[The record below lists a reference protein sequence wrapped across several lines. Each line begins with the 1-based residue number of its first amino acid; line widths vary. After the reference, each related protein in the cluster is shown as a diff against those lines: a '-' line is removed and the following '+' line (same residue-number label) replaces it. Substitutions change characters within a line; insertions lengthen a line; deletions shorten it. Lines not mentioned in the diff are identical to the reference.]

1 MRNPVDLSGA
11 LKITGQSGKVRYG
24 FLSAFEDDFFLSA
37 ISDGKKLE
45 LSGTPSDYGI
55 IRLLYEDNDLGSYRA
70 FGLMSTAVLN
80 DEADAFTHGLDGHY
94 LSEGGKFRVDGQFFT
109 SKTGPSGRGYG
120 GFVDLEYTFR
130 QGIKQ
135 RLGIEYQD
143 ENVDLN
149 DLGFLERN
157 DNFRIRTAHTRLNP
171 NPSWARNNY
180 FDVRGYIQRNREG
193 VLTGAGLFLVKQ
205 NDIR

>member
-1 MRNPVDLSGA
+1 MQNPVDLSGA

-80 DEADAFTHGLDGHY
+80 DETDAFTHGLDGHY
-94 LSEGGKFRVDGQFFT
+94 LSEGGKFRVDGQFLHL
-109 SKTGPSGRGYG
+109 KGPSGTGYG
-120 GFVDLEYTFR
+120 GFVDLEYTLR

-149 DLGFLERN
+149 DLVFGEER
-157 DNFRIRTAHTRLNP
+157 
-171 NPSWARNNY
+171 
-180 FDVRGYIQRNREG
+180 
-193 VLTGAGLFLVKQ
+193 
-205 NDIR
+205 